1 MIQAVWLA
9 GVLIFLGLLFLAEK
23 ILKSRL
29 HLSAEA
35 SRKFIHAGI
44 GVVTATFPL
53 YFVDIWPVVI
63 LTISSISLLSFV
75 RLYLKDTLGQAL
87 HGVERVSIGE
97 FVFPLGI
104 LICWWLSNGNGLFY
118 SISILVLAFADAFAA
133 IIGVKYGRIKYS
145 TKEGYKSWEGSLA
158 FFITA
163 FLCVHLPL
171 VLLSKIGH
179 IECILISIMVA
190 FIVMLLE
197 AFSWRGLDNLFIP
210 VTTLFL
216 LFRYEKLDVHNLLIR
231 LFILFI
237 LLVFV
242 YLLRKKTSLDDSSL
256 FAAAL
261 VIYLSYILGG
271 PLWALAPTI
280 VFVTYQWCFPTE
292 VQNSHNEHDIV
303 LLLHIA
309 VPGLIWLICYQV
321 SSQEKFLYAFVI
333 CFLNELV
340 CLGFSRIIYLNENT
354 SGFHAA
360 IKASGI
366 SLLLFMYY
374 FFYLPNSANLLLL
387 ILSFAAGLLI
397 HILYGQMKNDPVTT
411 KRWVMQSLVCFGLS
425 TFGLLLK

>member
-23 ILKSRL
+23 NFRSRY

-35 SRKFIHAGI
+35 SRKFIHTGI
-44 GVVTATFPL
+44 GVVTATFPF
-53 YFVDIWPVVI
+53 YFIDIWPVVI
-63 LTISSISLLSFV
+63 LTLSSIGLLAFV

-97 FVFPLGI
+97 FVFPVGI
-104 LICWWLSNGNGLFY
+104 LICWWLSHGNGLFY

-145 TKEGYKSWEGSLA
+145 TKEGFKSWEGSLA

-163 FLCVHLPL
+163 FLCVHIPL
-171 VLLSKIGH
+171 LLQGKIGP

-197 AFSWRGLDNLFIP
+197 AFSWRGLDNIFIP
-210 VTTLFL
+210 ITTLFL
-216 LFRYEKLDVHNLLIR
+216 LFRYEKLDAHILTIKLMVLLA
-231 LFILFI
+231 
-237 LLVFV
+237 LLLFV
-242 YLLRKKTSLDDSSL
+242 YLLRKKSSLDDSSL

-261 VIYLSYILGG
+261 VIYLSYVLGG
-271 PLWALAPTI
+271 IPWAFAPAI
-280 VFVTYQWCFPTE
+280 LFVSYQWCFPTE
-292 VQNSHNEHDIV
+292 VQNSHNEHDIT
-303 LLLHIA
+303 LLLYIA
-309 VPGLIWLICYQV
+309 VPGLFWLICFQIMP
-321 SSQEKFLYAFVI
+321 QEKYLYAFVL
-333 CFLNELV
+333 CFLCELV

-366 SLLLFMYY
+366 SLLLFIPY
-374 FFYLPNSANLLLL
+374 FFVMPKLANLLLL
-387 ILSFAAGLLI
+387 VSAFVSSLLI
-397 HILYGQMKNDPVTT
+397 NILYGQMKQDPVTT
-411 KRWVMQSLVCFGLS
+411 KRWLIQTLVCFGIS
-425 TFGLLLK
+425 TFGLILK